1 MAFNVKTSLP
11 AVSFVNDIEM
21 DILTRQSPVSDSE
34 VRGRNPV
41 SSVNLSK
48 ESSMASSGHS
58 TPYHDRMNTDMNCN
72 PTIEESSPERLEL
85 SYETDQEK
93 ALWVGMVANH
103 QETTRPPNIH
113 NEAPPT
119 HTPTRMM
126 SLTSNSHMTLRPLP
140 NQNYGVVLSIPFLF
154 MVSSNTLLQ
163 TSRISKL
170 PSISW
175 PNTFKTNKLMVVRVM
190 TSMISTVWKMPS
202 ETSSRQSMWLDGTHC
217 TLTKKLTHS
226 GQKYLQSLP

>member
-1 MAFNVKTSLP
+1 
-11 AVSFVNDIEM
+11 M
-21 DILTRQSPVSDSE
+21 D
-34 VRGRNPV
+34 
-41 SSVNLSK
+41 
-48 ESSMASSGHS
+48 
-58 TPYHDRMNTDMNCN
+58 TDMNCN

-93 ALWVGMVANH
+93 ALWVGMAANH

-190 TSMISTVWKMPS
+190 TSTISTVWKMPS

-226 GQKYLQSLP
+226 GQKYLQSLPRDLSRPMATTRKNYQNQSQSQSTKLHLSLLCQLNPRRRSMSSPSISNKRSLW